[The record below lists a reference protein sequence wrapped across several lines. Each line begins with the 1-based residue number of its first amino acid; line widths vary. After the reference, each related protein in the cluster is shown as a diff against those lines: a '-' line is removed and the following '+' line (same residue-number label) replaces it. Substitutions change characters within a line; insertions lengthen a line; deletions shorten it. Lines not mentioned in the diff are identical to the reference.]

1 MIGSRYPN
9 IKESIMLILIVSL
22 AFFLRVYELP
32 TKLFIGET
40 HQVFQGIRLHTLELF
55 NFSDH
60 MSENFFKSFFGAMS
74 GLRHVLSVYISSGIY
89 EFFNI
94 L

>member
-1 MIGSRYPN
+1 MIDSRYPS

-40 HQVFQGIRLHTLELF
+40 HQVFQGIRLHTLEFF
-55 NFSDH
+55 NFSDPV
-60 MSENFFKSFFGAMS
+60 KQ
-74 GLRHVLSVYISSGIY
+74 
-89 EFFNI
+89 
-94 L
+94 